1 MAVTLTQL
9 TGTFDLPNGDVPRHG
24 KIRFRFSGWAR
35 EGGNIFVPGPV
46 EFNLSSV
53 GGLVDCWLQSTTVL
67 DGFVLAH
74 GTVRYWA
81 VPLNQAVEVELPP
94 VAIPAVG
101 PVGYAALLS
110 LPAPAPTV
118 PDALAQALA
127 AQAGAEAAAAQ
138 AALDMAAADAARDE
152 AVLYGGIR
160 VDGFAGL
167 ASLTPA
173 QMAVGKYA
181 VVTSTGDIYQ
191 RVASG
196 GHLNYSGSGGVRLV
210 YAPVFEV
217 RLAALGMT
225 VSSTTA
231 EIAGMWNAAMELS
244 QATGLKTVAPKG
256 NFVVT
261 QLDLP
266 TFAAADVSQTPA
278 REIEICG
285 HGQLATQFSL
295 APGDAT
301 SRYIIGHPTAD
312 GTTLRA
318 TNSFVHIH
326 HMGLLSRGV
335 VGVNQPNIQL
345 DNTWGGHFHDLL
357 VGGNMGGADIDVY
370 SFTRGGAQSCVFER
384 IRDFKHQQ
392 WVNASSPTQYLLTS
406 MRARGA
412 RYMFHF
418 RGPVDSIG
426 KCNNHIV
433 RDCEA
438 YYCAFGMVDTLPFAS
453 TGSPNYTSNTF
464 PNGGGNDWIGM
475 DRCFIGLEGWQKIE
489 TGVFSAVASQ
499 TAPTLIASGA
509 VNTGVDVFKDC
520 VIRALNPADGY
531 WYSRRITAMDAG
543 RAVTLASAF
552 PFTLTTAT
560 EYEIAYSDA
569 LHFSQGG
576 HAGIRPH
583 LMRHSTRAYSASV
596 VNSRCEEGVL
606 VVKMSYASTNMHLTG
621 CNTWSNRQEGFMVFD
636 STGERPQY
644 WTPDIAIS
652 HHPIGARSANAHLIA
667 QTLLLGNAEDASSDS
682 VISMRRINKT
692 GLVLPSGTWGRVS
705 TNQGDLVAPLFDSSA
720 TWTPHLYFW
729 NPQEQDAQPDDEVS
743 CVAFGHLPVNVW
755 LAANQVCNVGDP
767 IIASTYATSGNVG
780 AIVAAVAPTGWKIL
794 GRLTQAIT
802 QGPTAG
808 VAKPWAW
815 ISPMV
820 GPSTAAI
827 VSAVQSGLGFLKAT
841 ATVDF
846 PSVAA
851 GATSAAITVTVT
863 GAAVGAMVNVTPPN
877 AVAAAIAVVKGVV
890 TAPNTVSLYLTN
902 AGTAALDVASGS
914 YTIHVWAS

>member
-35 EGGNIFVPGPV
+35 DAGNIFVPGPV
-46 EFNLSSV
+46 EFSLAADGS
-53 GGLVDCWLQSTTVL
+53 LVDCFVQSTTVL
-67 DGFVLAH
+67 DGYVLAH
-74 GTVRYWA
+74 GAVRYWA
-81 VPLNQAVEVELPP
+81 VPLNEPVEVELPP

-101 PVGYAALLS
+101 PVTYASLLA

-127 AQAGAEAAAAQ
+127 AQAGAEAAQAQ
-138 AALDMAAADAARDE
+138 AALDMAAAAAARDE

-160 VDGFAGL
+160 VDGFANL
-167 ASLTPA
+167 AAITPA
-173 QMAVGKYA
+173 QMAVGKY
-181 VVTSTGDIYQ
+181 VEVTSTGDIYQ

-196 GHLNYSGSGGVRLV
+196 GHLDYSGTGGIQLV
-210 YAPVFEV
+210 YVPVSKV

-225 VSSTTA
+225 AASTTA
-231 EIAGMWNAAMELS
+231 EIAGMWNAAMQLS
-244 QATGLKTVAPKG
+244 QATGLKTVFPRG

-266 TFAAADVSQTPA
+266 TFSADDVSQTPA
-278 REIEICG
+278 REIEVCG
-285 HGQLATQFSL
+285 LGLLATRLSL

-318 TNSFVHIH
+318 TNSFVRIH
-326 HMGLLSRGV
+326 HMGFLSRGV
-335 VGVNQPNIQL
+335 VGANQPNIQL

-357 VGGNMGGADIDVY
+357 VGGNMGGANIDVY

-392 WVNASSPTQYLLTS
+392 WVNQSDPTQYLLTS

-418 RGPVDSIG
+418 RGPVDSVG

-453 TGSPNYTSNTF
+453 TESPGYTSNAF
-464 PNGGGNDWIGM
+464 PRGGGNDWIGM

-489 TGVFSAVASQ
+489 TGLFSAVASQ
-499 TAPTLIASGA
+499 TAPTLRASGA

-560 EYEIAYSDA
+560 QYEIAYADQK
-569 LHFSQGG
+569 FWDEGG
-576 HAGIRPH
+576 HPGIRPH

-596 VNSRCEEGVL
+596 FNSRCEEGVL

-636 STGERPQY
+636 SAGERPSY

-652 HHPIGARSANAHLIA
+652 HHPIGARAANAHLIA
-667 QTLLLGNAEDASSDS
+667 QTLLLGNAEDPSSDS

-705 TNQGDLVAPLFDSSA
+705 TNQGDLVVPTLDNAA
-720 TWTPHLYFW
+720 GWTPHLYFW
-729 NPQEQDAQPDDEVS
+729 NPQEQDARPDDEVS

-755 LAANQVCNVGDP
+755 LAANQVCNIGDA
-767 IIASTYATSGNVG
+767 IISSTYGASGNVG
-780 AIVAAVAPTGWKIL
+780 AIVVANPPTEWKVL

-802 QGPTAG
+802 QGATAG

-820 GPSTAAI
+820 GPRN
-827 VSAVQSGLGFLKAT
+827 AVGQIKAS

-846 PSVAA
+846 PSVGA
-851 GATSAAITVTVT
+851 GATSAAITVTVP
-863 GAAVGAMVNVTPPN
+863 GAAVGGVVNVTPPA
-877 AVAAAIAVVKGVV
+877 AVAASSAVVKGVV
-890 TAPNTVSLYLTN
+890 TAANTVSLYLTN
-902 AGTAALDVASGS
+902 AGTSPLDAESGS
-914 YTIHVWAS
+914 YTIHVWAA